1 MEQTEYRKQRY
12 TIWLTK
18 EAVQKSDA
26 GMKMDGLPTRSDF
39 IEKAIHFYSGYIYV
53 DHHAD
58 FLADVV
64 LDSMKGLVSSTESRL
79 SRMLF
84 KVAVE
89 LAKLEHMLAT
99 VNDMDEETMARL
111 HARCTQDVKR
121 INGIL
126 RMEDA
131 VEFQRSDF

>member
-99 VNDMDEETMARL
+99 VNDMDEETMQRL

-131 VEFQRSDF
+131 VEFQRSDS